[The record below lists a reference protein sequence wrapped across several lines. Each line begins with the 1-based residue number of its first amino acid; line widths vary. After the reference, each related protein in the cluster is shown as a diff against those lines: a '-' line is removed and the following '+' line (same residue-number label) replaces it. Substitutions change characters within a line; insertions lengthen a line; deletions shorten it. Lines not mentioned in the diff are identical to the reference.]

1 MGPQL
6 LLPRTRPI
14 TTHKMSRV
22 AILLFALFAIAA
34 ASSCIKSGKSTMDT
48 NFCVTFKE
56 TQENKSISIIRLVS
70 NSTAAPTAVNCVK
83 VSNCSSTCPTS
94 GKCVL
99 SSGSASKMYF
109 FKPVS
114 NNTMC
119 NFTVAASSNTM
130 VGVYTAKSSTGTD
143 LCNYGSVG
151 GMAWYRWALIAILV
165 IVLIAGVLAAAAG
178 GFLMWKKKQQASLYD
193 QA

>member
-1 MGPQL
+1 MGQGN
-6 LLPRTRPI
+6 
-14 TTHKMSRV
+14 SRKQV
-22 AILLFALFAIAA
+22 
-34 ASSCIKSGKSTMDT
+34 
-48 NFCVTFKE
+48 
-56 TQENKSISIIRLVS
+56 RLHHPSVS
-70 NSTAAPTAVNCVK
+70 NSTAAPTAVGCIK
-83 VSNCSSTCPTS
+83 VPGCSNTCPTS

-109 FKPVS
+109 FMPVS

-151 GMAWYRWALIAILV
+151 GMAWYWWALIAILV

>member
-1 MGPQL
+1 MGPNSIYRERGQSL
-6 LLPRTRPI
+6 LTKCPELLSSYSRFSPSLPPLAV
-14 TTHKMSRV
+14 SRV
-22 AILLFALFAIAA
+22 ARAPWTLISVLLSRKLKKTSPSPSSVSSVTPLLLLLLLDALRSQAA
-34 ASSCIKSGKSTMDT
+34 LTLALPLANAS
-48 NFCVTFKE
+48 F
-56 TQENKSISIIRLVS
+56 
-70 NSTAAPTAVNCVK
+70 
-83 VSNCSSTCPTS
+83 
-94 GKCVL
+94 

-109 FKPVS
+109 FMPVS

-151 GMAWYRWALIAILV
+151 GMAWYWWALIAILV

>member
-99 SSGSASKMYF
+99 SSGSDS
-109 FKPVS
+109 
-114 NNTMC
+114 
-119 NFTVAASSNTM
+119 
-130 VGVYTAKSSTGTD
+130 
-143 LCNYGSVG
+143 CNYGSVG
-151 GMAWYRWALIAILV
+151 GMAWYWWALIAILI